1 VRGDPEEQP
10 REEVGEGVSEGE
22 EQLAERARQRELL
35 EACFADPEQ
44 AKSLLDRCPDL
55 VHCRDTVGETAFHYV
70 VVEDRIDLAEI
81 LLAAGSDVNTQ
92 TRFGS
97 TPLMD
102 AVQCGYLDMTRW
114 LIGKGANLET
124 KDSLEET
131 ALVKATENDRA
142 PLFDFLIGLPR
153 SHPIDFY
160 YDDLSAHRVHDD
172 KGLVM
177 RDRLLQLGLTAR
189 FG

>member
-1 VRGDPEEQP
+1 M
-10 REEVGEGVSEGE
+10 GEGVSQDD
-22 EQLAERARQRELL
+22 EQLAERARQQELL

-44 AKSLLDRCPDL
+44 AKSLIERCPDL

-70 VVEDRIDLAEI
+70 VVEDRIDLAEL
-81 LLAAGSDVNTQ
+81 LLAVGSGLNTQ

-114 LIGKGANLET
+114 LIGKGADLET

-153 SHPIDFY
+153 THPIDFY
-160 YDDLSAHRVHDD
+160 YDDLSARRVYDD
-172 KGLVM
+172 KSLVM
-177 RDRLLQLGLTAR
+177 REQLLQLGLTAR
-189 FG
+189 SG